1 MWIKIEKDKR
11 RVEREQNKKVK
22 RKIIKRI
29 MKRNTIKR
37 DEKLKLIFNSRGE
50 TRLKK
55 KCKTRMSKSKR
66 IKV

>member
-37 DEKLKLIFNSRGE
+37 
-50 TRLKK
+50 
-55 KCKTRMSKSKR
+55 
-66 IKV
+66 